1 MSKLN
6 CLIGNIVSGFVRTE
20 FILSQ
25 ILSELG
31 FRNDRID
38 FFADSQT
45 EKKLRTIRV
54 ELENSC
60 IANKYEFMRLIDE
73 LDELRKERNIVVHSL
88 VLTDM
93 EDQNSHMFH
102 SYQKIKGGI
111 LNKTTLYGTSD
122 LENLQKK
129 ICEIHN
135 ALYNLHFKGKSY

>member
-1 MSKLN
+1 
-6 CLIGNIVSGFVRTE
+6 
-20 FILSQ
+20 
-25 ILSELG
+25 G

-102 SYQKIKGGI
+102 SYQKIKGEI

-122 LENLQKK
+122 LEVLQKK

-135 ALYNLHFKGKSY
+135 AFYNLHFK